1 MNDMWMYKYAPGYA
15 PVFSSFLSWTGIA
28 DHPRLPHTIVLY
40 NARVTE
46 HVGEGVAA
54 GSVFPT
60 VLFDVYKSRL
70 TLRDGLAIDVQCRV
84 RARSV
89 LNKLAVADRELV
101 DGATPAAGEGAYTLC
116 KHDALAF
123 ELFDHFSMRDL
134 ALYSHCIEFVDSIPC
149 FDAIGGTPTED
160 QDPGTPIPSL
170 YFFADIGRFV
180 WENPDDDR
188 EVHVLDVDIEPAF
201 IVDGEDS
208 ASSSED
214 LASSVASFDSF

>member
-1 MNDMWMYKYAPGYA
+1 MNDMWMYKFAPGYA

-28 DHPRLPHTIVLY
+28 DHPRLPHTIVFY
-40 NARVTE
+40 NARITE
-46 HVGEGVAA
+46 HVGEGVTA

-60 VLFDVYKSRL
+60 VLFDVAKSRL
-70 TLRDGLAIDVQCRV
+70 TLRDGLAIDLQCRV
-84 RARSV
+84 RSSACIP
-89 LNKLAVADRELV
+89 KLAVADPELV

-149 FDAIGGTPTED
+149 FDESGGTPEED
-160 QDPGTPIPSL
+160 RDPGTPIPSL
-170 YFFADIGRFV
+170 YFFADLGRFV
-180 WENPDDDR
+180 WESPDDDA

-201 IVDGEDS
+201 IVDGQDE
-208 ASSSED
+208 SSSED
-214 LASSVASFDSF
+214 HASSVASFDSF